1 MSQGV
6 GRSEERERG
15 REKEEGLFGGA
26 VRTHTMFTNSNN
38 HSSNSEDDEPQI
50 TTTDIMMKNLKYCEN
65 TKV

>member
-38 HSSNSEDDEPQI
+38 HSSNSEDHHNRYNDEKFKI
-50 TTTDIMMKNLKYCEN
+50 L
-65 TKV
+65 